1 MKNLLRNPAAIFRSD
16 LPVVLCALAACA
28 LSACSE
34 KQDAAPPAPAAN
46 AGKVVI
52 KGSNTIGEELGP
64 QLAAEYKKEHPN
76 AVVEIESKAT
86 GYGFAALLANQCNVA
101 AASRPPIK
109 EEMEL
114 AQTRGVELTDHVIGS
129 YSVAVIVNAGNSVG
143 DLSKDQIRDIFTG
156 KIQNWKEVG
165 GPDAPIHLVVRDP
178 ISGTYLGF
186 RELAMD
192 NKPYGSG
199 LKTCTNYASIAAIV
213 AQDPGAIGYCSF
225 DLESKPGIKAVNIQG
240 VAPSAATVKEGK
252 YPYARLL
259 HLYTS
264 KAHEDAPARQFI
276 EFAQSAKG
284 QEIIKQTGNVP
295 K

>member
-1 MKNLLRNPAAIFRSD
+1 MKPIPHSSVVGRFLLVTTALGIGLLTSCSD
-16 LPVVLCALAACA
+16 
-28 LSACSE
+28 
-34 KQDAAPPAPAAN
+34 KQDTPPPPPAAN
-46 AGKVVI
+46 AGKVII

-64 QLAAEYKKEHPN
+64 RLAAEYKKDHPN
-76 AVVEIESKAT
+76 TVVEIESKAT

-114 AQTRGVELTDHVIGS
+114 AQTRGVELNDHVIGS
-129 YSVAVIVNAGNSVG
+129 YSVAVIVNAGNSVT
-143 DLSKDQIRDIFTG
+143 DLSKDQVRDIFTG
-156 KIQNWKEVG
+156 KVQNWKEVG
-165 GPDAPIHLVVRDP
+165 GPDVPVHLVVRDP

-199 LKTCTNYASIAAIV
+199 LKTCTNYAAIAGIV

-225 DLESKPGIKAVNIQG
+225 DLESKPGIKAVNVAG
-240 VAPSAATVKEGK
+240 VAPSAAAVKEGK

-264 KAHEDAPARQFI
+264 KGKEDAPAREFI

>member
-1 MKNLLRNPAAIFRSD
+1 MKKMLRNFVPARTNLLVGF
-16 LPVVLCALAACA
+16 CAL
-28 LSACSE
+28 LSCLIAGCTE
-34 KQDAAPPAPAAN
+34 KPDKAPPPPAAN

-64 QLAAEYKKEHPN
+64 RLASEYKKDHPN
-76 AVVEIESKAT
+76 AVIEIESKAT

-109 EEMEL
+109 EEIEL
-114 AQTRGVELTDHVIGS
+114 AQTRGVDLNDHVIGS
-129 YSVAVIVNAGNSVG
+129 YSVAVIVNTGNPVS
-143 DLSKDQIRDIFTG
+143 DLSKDQVRDIFTG
-156 KIQNWKEVG
+156 KIQNWKDVG
-165 GPDAPIHLVVRDP
+165 GSDTPVHLIVRDP

-199 LKTCTNYASIAAIV
+199 LKTCTNYAAIAEIV
-213 AQDPGAIGYCSF
+213 AQDPAAIGYCSF
-225 DLESKPGIKAVNIQG
+225 DLESKPGIKPVAIQG
-240 VAPSAATVKEGK
+240 VAPSAAAVKEGK
-252 YPYARLL
+252 YPYARML

-264 KAHEDAPARQFI
+264 KAQEDAPAREFI

>member
-1 MKNLLRNPAAIFRSD
+1 MNTTPHSLIPARWFLLLPIALGIGLLAGCSD
-16 LPVVLCALAACA
+16 
-28 LSACSE
+28 
-34 KQDAAPPAPAAN
+34 KQDTPPPAPAAN
-46 AGKVVI
+46 AGKVII

-64 QLAAEYKKEHPN
+64 RLVAEYKKDHPN
-76 AVVEIESKAT
+76 ATIEIESKAT

-114 AQTRGVELTDHVIGS
+114 AQTRGVELNDHVIGS
-129 YSVAVIVNAGNSVG
+129 YSVAVILNAANPVS
-143 DLSKDQIRDIFTG
+143 DLSKDQVRDIFTG
-156 KIQNWKEVG
+156 KIQNWKDAG
-165 GPDAPIHLVVRDP
+165 GTDAPIHLLVRDP

-192 NKPYGSG
+192 NKAYGSG
-199 LKTCTNYASIAAIV
+199 LKTCTNYAAIAAAV
-213 AQDPGAIGYCSF
+213 AENPGAIGYCSF

-240 VAPSAATVKEGK
+240 VAPSADAVKEGK

-264 KAHEDAPARQFI
+264 KGQEDAPAREFI

-284 QEIIKQTGNVP
+284 QEIIKQSGNVP